1 MQFAG
6 LNWLAIPVAAICAFI
21 IGAVYYGAMAKHWMK
36 AAKITGTGEKMM
48 PSPVL
53 LINSLV
59 MELVLATMTA
69 GVIGHLGPGQVTAVN
84 GVISGFF
91 LWLGFI
97 VPTISINQ
105 RYQGFGWD
113 LTLIDS
119 LHWLLVMLAIGGV
132 VGLFGA

>member
-6 LNWLAIPVAAICAFI
+6 VNWLAVVAAAVVAFV
-21 IGAVYYGAMAKHWMK
+21 IGAVYYGAIGERWMK
-36 AAKITGTGEKMM
+36 AARIVPKGGKMVPA
-48 PSPVL
+48 PSL
-53 LINSLV
+53 LINSLI
-59 MELVLATMTA
+59 MELVLAAMTA
-69 GVIGHLGPGQVTAVN
+69 GVIGHLGPGQVTLGN
-84 GVISGFF
+84 GLISGFF

-113 LTLIDS
+113 LTIIDCI
-119 LHWLLVMLAIGGV
+119 HWLLVMLAIGGT